1 MNVNTAIKVIF
12 SNEEYTRAAV
22 CAYLLTGGSMWK
34 LLEGI
39 YIENENAED
48 VPAAMFESLK
58 LLISE
63 NV

>member
-1 MNVNTAIKVIF
+1 MNVSLAIKVIF

-34 LLEGI
+34 MLEGL

-48 VPAAMFESLK
+48 VPLAMVESLK
-58 LLISE
+58 QMISD